1 MLPTVPAAAL
11 PWLAPYAG
19 IFLLAWR
26 RPVLTAVPPVRGR
39 LVSIVV
45 PARNEAANI
54 ATLLES
60 LLRTDYAPCEILVVD
75 DRSTDDTAAIVERFA
90 ARDPRVRLVHGAEL
104 PPGWYG
110 KPWACLQGYREARGD
125 LLLFTDA
132 DTRHAPTLLAHATGA
147 LDGGNADL
155 ATVVTGQDCLS
166 FWERVVMPHFWVPL
180 GLRYHP
186 VLVNRARTPRQVIAN
201 GQFVMVTREA
211 YETAGTHAEV
221 RGAVA
226 EDLALAQA
234 FHRQGL
240 RVRMWWAD
248 DLIRT
253 RMYTGLA
260 SLVEGWSKNIFLGG
274 RASFPDQP
282 VLRLLAPLILL
293 LGHLFWLAPAAL
305 PALTGGAPWSWW
317 AAGLAAGF
325 WTLIAYG
332 MKIPVWY
339 GLTWPLGAA
348 VGLGILIRSTW
359 RGSRRVEWRGRV
371 YGTGTPG

>member
-1 MLPTVPAAAL
+1 MPPTVPAAAV
-11 PWLAPYAG
+11 PWLLPYAS

-26 RPVLTAVPPVRGR
+26 RPLLASIPPAAGR
-39 LVSIVV
+39 MVSVIV
-45 PARNEAANI
+45 PARNESGNI
-54 ATLLES
+54 GTLLES
-60 LLRTDYAPCEILVVD
+60 LLRTSYAPCEILVVD
-75 DRSTDDTAAIVERFA
+75 DRSTDDTADAVARVA
-90 ARDPRVRLVHGAEL
+90 ARDPRVRLVRGEAL
-104 PPGWYG
+104 PAAWYG

-132 DTRHAPTLLAHATGA
+132 DTRHAPALLGHAAGA
-147 LDGGNADL
+147 AADGGGMV
-155 ATVVTGQDCLS
+155 TVVTGQDCVS

-186 VLVNRARTPRQVIAN
+186 VLVNRARTARDVIAN
-201 GQFVMVTREA
+201 GQFVMVTRDA
-211 YETAGTHAEV
+211 YEAAGTHAAV
-221 RGAVA
+221 RDAVA

-234 FHRQGL
+234 FHRQGQ

-260 SLVEGWSKNIFLGG
+260 TLVEGWSKNLFLGG

-282 VLRLLAPLILL
+282 ILRLLAPLILM
-293 LGHLFWLAPAAL
+293 LGHLFWLAPVGAVAV
-305 PALTGGAPWSWW
+305 TGGAPWAWW

-332 MKIPVWY
+332 MKIPLWY

-348 VGLGILIRSTW
+348 VALGIVVRSTW
-359 RGSRRVEWRGRV
+359 RGARRVEWKGRV
-371 YGTGTPG
+371 YGTGSTG